1 MTKLAIDLV
10 LFCCVLA
17 FATGIVL
24 SKAKRWPMT
33 LTHFPEEAEY
43 WRTLAREARHRA
55 EQTVNARSRQVIL
68 KAAQTYHLR
77 ADQVAKGQGGTR
89 IVSPAG

>member
-1 MTKLAIDLV
+1 
-10 LFCCVLA
+10 
-17 FATGIVL
+17 
-24 SKAKRWPMT
+24 MT

-43 WRTLAREARHRA
+43 WRTLAWEARHRA

>member
-1 MTKLAIDLV
+1 MINLAIDLV
-10 LFCCVLA
+10 LFFCALA

-24 SKAKRWPMT
+24 SKAKRWPMM
-33 LTHFPEEAEY
+33 LTHFAEEAEY

-55 EQTVNARSRQVIL
+55 EQTANARSRQIIL